1 MCILWSRLFFFCCG
15 RFLGGLFNIG
25 LYLLFILI
33 FFYTM
38 ETEQSILF
46 TPELENLE
54 LKLRDLN
61 QEMESLAKEGKYML
75 A

>member
-1 MCILWSRLFFFCCG
+1 
-15 RFLGGLFNIG
+15 
-25 LYLLFILI
+25 
-33 FFYTM
+33 M

-61 QEMESLAKEGKYML
+61 LEMESLAKEGKYML
-75 A
+75 AENCRKNVEKL